1 MKWKKDQGS
10 KPHCSNDRNYSLL
23 ESETSSVQENSPPLD
38 DDQESSSCVPPSEA
52 TDASN
57 SKKNLQLNNQ
67 SCSIISKDEEI
78 STNSKKDYQ
87 TRTEDY
93 VSNIAS

>member
-10 KPHCSNDRNYSLL
+10 KPHCSNDKNYTLL

-38 DDQESSSCVPPSEA
+38 DDEESKSCVTPSEA
-52 TDASN
+52 TDANN
-57 SKKNLQLNNQ
+57 SKTNLQLNNQ
-67 SCSIISKDEEI
+67 SCSTISENEEI
-78 STNSKKDYQ
+78 STNSKKVYP

-93 VSNIAS
+93 VNTTAS